1 MPGAGWP
8 AAAGLERRLLQA
20 CVLAAGIVPVAAG
33 LWGAFGGVQASDAAS
48 DSHTRYLSG
57 LLLGIGLS
65 FWGCVPGIEGRG
77 AVVRTLTALVVV
89 GGLCRLLAIGETG
102 AGPQV
107 IGPLVMELGVTPL
120 LACWRE
126 RIGRTTPLLG

>member
-1 MPGAGWP
+1 MRSARAT
-8 AAAGLERRLLQA
+8 AAADLERRLLQV

-33 LWGAFGGVQASDAAS
+33 LWGAFGGVPTSDGASE
-48 DSHTRYLSG
+48 SHVRYLSG
-57 LLLGIGLS
+57 LLLGLGLS
-65 FWGCVPGIEGRG
+65 FWACVPRIERRG
-77 AVVRTLTALVVV
+77 AAVRTLAALVFV

-120 LACWRE
+120 LAGWRE
-126 RIGRTTPLLG
+126 RIGRTHSGRG